1 MSARILV
8 VDDDPLHRAL
18 IAEYLGLEGFDVCEA
33 EDGPRALAR
42 ASELEPDI
50 VVLDVQ
56 MPEMNGF
63 EVARR
68 LRALAP
74 LRGVWVLFVSSLDIE
89 QRGVEHGGD
98 DFLRKPCGQAELLA
112 RVRAGLRR
120 GAPALTGDA
129 T

>member
-18 IAEYLGLEGFDVCEA
+18 LAEYLGLEGFDVCEA
-33 EDGPRALAR
+33 EDGARALAR
-42 ASELEPDI
+42 ATERRPDI
-50 VVLDVQ
+50 IVLDVQ
-56 MPEMNGF
+56 MPEMSGF
-63 EVARR
+63 EVVRR
-68 LRALAP
+68 LRDLAP
-74 LRGVWVLFVSSLDIE
+74 LRDVPVLFVSSLDLE

-120 GAPALTGDA
+120 GAQATTGA
-129 T
+129 GR